1 MIRLQ
6 LTELSRAVISKLKS
20 ISPIGTWRHSRLD
33 FLTGI
38 KKVAVFQIL
47 MKMLTTLL
55 PNFQC
60 EMKLKNALND
70 AIMKK
75 ALVFLFLVIATT
87 SNAQSL
93 KDLLYSGKL
102 KKDSN
107 VVIRKGDDLSSRID
121 TGQKKPAEPETA
133 KNTTAPVDSTAK
145 NTTGPV
151 DSTAKNLNSQAD
163 PAAVTGAVAGSTAVI
178 ATVPDK
184 NAAAK
189 NNNQILKEY
198 MDSLVSTLKTDVLP
212 SKKIKSDTYYLYVDY
227 EIAVDGQVEVTN
239 VVSSPENSFLQ
250 EQIKQRLVLDAPKLA
265 PVLDSTNKP
274 RKVKRKYNFN
284 ITKE

>member
-1 MIRLQ
+1 
-6 LTELSRAVISKLKS
+6 
-20 ISPIGTWRHSRLD
+20 
-33 FLTGI
+33 
-38 KKVAVFQIL
+38 
-47 MKMLTTLL
+47 
-55 PNFQC
+55 
-60 EMKLKNALND
+60 
-70 AIMKK
+70 MKK
-75 ALVFLFLVIATT
+75 AIVFLFLIITVTAD
-87 SNAQSL
+87 AQSL
-93 KDLLYSGKL
+93 KDLLYGGKL

-121 TGQKKPAEPETA
+121 TGQKKPAEQEIA
-133 KNTTAPVDSTAK
+133 KNTTTPGDSSVKKLNPLTDSITATTGMEDSTAVV
-145 NTTGPV
+145 NPDV
-151 DSTAKNLNSQAD
+151 
-163 PAAVTGAVAGSTAVI
+163 V
-178 ATVPDK
+178 DK
-184 NAAAK
+184 NAVAK

-227 EIAVDGQVEVTN
+227 EIATDGQIEVTN

-250 EQIKQRLVLDAPKLA
+250 EQVKQRLVLDAPKLT

>member
-1 MIRLQ
+1 
-6 LTELSRAVISKLKS
+6 
-20 ISPIGTWRHSRLD
+20 
-33 FLTGI
+33 
-38 KKVAVFQIL
+38 
-47 MKMLTTLL
+47 MK
-55 PNFQC
+55 Q
-60 EMKLKNALND
+60 
-70 AIMKK
+70 
-75 ALVFLFLVIATT
+75 ALVFLFLVIAAT
-87 SNAQSL
+87 SNGQSL

-121 TGQKKPAEPETA
+121 TGQKKPAEPEIA
-133 KNTTAPVDSTAK
+133 KNTTAPADSSLK
-145 NTTGPV
+145 NVPR
-151 DSTAKNLNSQAD
+151 DSSVKNLNPIAD
-163 PAAVTGAVAGSTAVI
+163 SVALTGAVVAPAAVI
-178 ATVPDK
+178 AAVPDK
-184 NAAAK
+184 NAVAK
-189 NNNQILKEY
+189 NNNQIFKEY

-250 EQIKQRLVLDAPKLA
+250 EQVKQRLVLEAPKLA
-265 PVLDSTNKP
+265 PVLDSSNKP

>member
-1 MIRLQ
+1 
-6 LTELSRAVISKLKS
+6 
-20 ISPIGTWRHSRLD
+20 
-33 FLTGI
+33 
-38 KKVAVFQIL
+38 
-47 MKMLTTLL
+47 MKILTTLR

-60 EMKLKNALND
+60 EMKFKRALND

-107 VVIRKGDDLSSRID
+107 IVIRKGDDLSSRID
-121 TGQKKPAEPETA
+121 TGQKKPVEPETA
-133 KNTTAPVDSTAK
+133 KNTAAPVDSAAK

-151 DSTAKNLNSQAD
+151 DSTAKNLNSPAD
-163 PAAVTGAVAGSTAVI
+163 PAAMPGAVVVSTGVI

-284 ITKE
+284 ITKS